1 MMLADSCEAAA
12 RSLARPDPENIR
24 SIVSKIFDAIVS
36 DGQLDE
42 CDLSLRELTT
52 IKESMI
58 ASLVAIY
65 HSRVDYP
72 GFNPPAVTGALSQLP
87 PADIDTEER
96 GIGYKTSEVPISKGG
111 EVEDEAIT
119 RK

>member
-1 MMLADSCEAAA
+1 
-12 RSLARPDPENIR
+12 
-24 SIVSKIFDAIVS
+24 
-36 DGQLDE
+36 
-42 CDLSLRELTT
+42 
-52 IKESMI
+52 MI

-72 GFNPPAVTGALSQLP
+72 GFNPPAVTGALQQLP
-87 PADIDTEER
+87 QADLDTEER